1 MSQTSA
7 GPQIVEAYKN
17 YSPTFDVSK
26 TIRLLLR
33 YVPANYLVG
42 LRTIV
47 LTNQGAL
54 SHDRRRR
61 KLLSRGRR
69 YSMDRVLGSYHQAW
83 KGELAWIQIFVDRII
98 ANMPKGT
105 DRVSLLRNIAVA
117 DVLYHEIGHHIHKT
131 SRPEFRERED
141 VADSWKHK
149 LASRFARKRYWYL
162 HPFYIGYRFVKNAQ
176 KFFRRAKSKRGVTA

>member
-1 MSQTSA
+1 MPQTTA

-17 YSPTFDVSK
+17 YSPPFDASK
-26 TIRLLLR
+26 TVQLLLL
-33 YVPANYLVG
+33 YVPTDYLLG

-61 KLLSRGRR
+61 KSLSRGRK
-69 YSMDRVLGSYHQAW
+69 YSMDKVLGSYHQAW

-105 DRVSLLRNIAVA
+105 VRVSLLRNIAFA
-117 DVLYHEIGHHIHKT
+117 DVFYHEIGHHIHKT

-141 VADSWKHK
+141 VADSWKRR
-149 LASRFARKRYWYL
+149 LVGRLARKRYWYL
-162 HPFYIGYRFVKNAQ
+162 YPFAIGYRLVTNPR
-176 KFFRRAKSKRGVTA
+176 KFFRRHNSKREVTA